1 MRKHKL
7 HLAAF
12 PLLIALMV
20 CLFAGCGGA
29 ASDSMAESYYDK
41 NSAPSATYAATTMG
55 VAMGGNLSYTTDM
68 ELKSESIESGSGSIF
83 VPADQRKIIRNAHLY
98 LQTEDFSASYSAL
111 TARLGECGGY
121 IEQINTSGSADSYDR
136 YADMTLRV
144 PADRLDMFLESRESF
159 GSVRSMEIWQEDMTF
174 NYTDMETRLATLET
188 KKDRLLAMLEKATE
202 MSDIIELETALSD
215 TIYEI
220 ERYTSNLRGLQDKV
234 SYSTVNLTLREVV
247 EVRDLPATPKT
258 LGEKIAARFSDTLEG
273 LGDFGEELLI
283 FVIGASPVLVL
294 LAAIAVVIVLIVKK
308 VAKKNRDDYNRYLAQ
323 YRKDI
328 PADEKKEEE
337 K

>member
-1 MRKHKL
+1 
-7 HLAAF
+7 
-12 PLLIALMV
+12 
-20 CLFAGCGGA
+20 
-29 ASDSMAESYYDK
+29 
-41 NSAPSATYAATTMG
+41 
-55 VAMGGNLSYTTDM
+55 
-68 ELKSESIESGSGSIF
+68 
-83 VPADQRKIIRNAHLY
+83 
-98 LQTEDFSASYSAL
+98 
-111 TARLGECGGY
+111 
-121 IEQINTSGSADSYDR
+121 
-136 YADMTLRV
+136 
-144 PADRLDMFLESRESF
+144 
-159 GSVRSMEIWQEDMTF
+159 
-174 NYTDMETRLATLET
+174 
-188 KKDRLLAMLEKATE
+188 